1 MLMEFQKNFISIIKF
16 MAEILP
22 IEKGNKKHFRSTK
35 RSLLKVDLTPMVDL
49 GFLLISFFIFT
60 TTIALPTSM
69 KLAIPDDND
78 NFHPSEV
85 PEKKTLNII
94 LGPAG
99 KFFTYEGFDLQ
110 NIQDLGNNI
119 KFLRSRII
127 EKKDELRKN
136 FGSDTGMVV
145 LIKPTED
152 CSYADVV
159 NVLDEMLI
167 NSVKTYI
174 MTDAA
179 TGEVSAVKHIA
190 GIKL

>member
-1 MLMEFQKNFISIIKF
+1 

-69 KLAIPDDND
+69 KLAIPDDSD